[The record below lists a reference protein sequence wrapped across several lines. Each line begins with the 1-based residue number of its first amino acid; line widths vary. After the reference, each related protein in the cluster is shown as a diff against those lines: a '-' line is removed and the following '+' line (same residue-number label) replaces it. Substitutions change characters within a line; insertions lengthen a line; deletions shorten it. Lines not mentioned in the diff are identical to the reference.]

1 MGSHAGGRAIRPIMP
16 RRTTL
21 DIPIIRL
28 VLPAA
33 LALAALALAAGWV
46 APREVPGLLDARVL
60 GLFFVLI
67 VAVALA
73 RRSGLF
79 ARGVRAVLARVRSSR
94 SLALAAVLVTG
105 ATAALVTNDVALLLV
120 VPFTLAFEAA
130 APSFEAAG
138 VVVLEIAAAN
148 MIGCLTPTGNPQ
160 NIFLFVRGGFT
171 AGTFFAAQAPWALG
185 MAAATCAAIP
195 FAVPA
200 RRLAAPPES
209 RVSVERAPAAASVT
223 LLALE
228 LLAIFSAVPV
238 WVPFLAALPALLFL
252 GRDAFRTDFSLVGVF
267 AALFVGVEGLRR
279 SPLFSLVDPVRLF
292 GTSPAGLAIS
302 GALLSQGVSNVP
314 AALLLAPAAAGRAA
328 FTGLLYGVNAG
339 GCGTPVASL
348 ANLIGARLYLGARP
362 GGRFWRLFL
371 AVSFALLVAA
381 LALSILL
388 LKYSV
393 QP

>member
-1 MGSHAGGRAIRPIMP
+1 M
-16 RRTTL
+16 
-21 DIPIIRL
+21 
-28 VLPAA
+28 LPAA
-33 LALAALALAAGWV
+33 LALATLALVTGWV
-46 APREVPGLLDARVL
+46 APHEVPGLLDPHVL

-94 SLALAAVLVTG
+94 SLALSAVLVTG

-148 MIGCLTPTGNPQ
+148 VIGCLTPTGNPQ
-160 NIFLFVRGGFT
+160 NLFLFVRGGFT
-171 AGTFFAAQAPWALG
+171 AGAFFAAQAPWVLG

-200 RRLAAPPES
+200 RRLPAPPVG
-209 RVSVERAPAAASVT
+209 RVMVEAAPAAAAVT
-223 LLALE
+223 LLVFE
-228 LLAIFSAVPV
+228 LLAIFSVLPMWA
-238 WVPFLAALPALLFL
+238 PFLAALPALLLL
-252 GRDAFRTDFSLVGVF
+252 GRDALRTDFSLVGVF

-279 SPLFSLVDPVRLF
+279 SPLFSLVDPLRIF
-292 GTSPAGLAIS
+292 GTSPGGFVLS
-302 GALLSQGVSNVP
+302 GALLSQAVSNVP
-314 AALLLAPAAAGRAA
+314 AALLLAPSASGHAAA

-348 ANLIGARLYLGARP
+348 ANLIGARIYLASRP
-362 GGRFWRLFL
+362 GRRRFWRLFL
-371 AVSFALLVAA
+371 AVSFALLGAA
-381 LALSILL
+381 LALSVLL